1 MCPKNKT
8 SHISAV
14 LDLEGKLDD
23 AESLPNLAI
32 ILQQMHH
39 AACWLCTT
47 CLAPCQQTLHTYN
60 RLHVMK
66 SRGK

>member
-32 ILQQMHH
+32 IFQQIHY
-39 AACWLCTT
+39 AACRLCTT
-47 CLAPCQQTLHTYN
+47 CLAPCQQALRSMQHTVY
-60 RLHVMK
+60 HEVM
-66 SRGK
+66 